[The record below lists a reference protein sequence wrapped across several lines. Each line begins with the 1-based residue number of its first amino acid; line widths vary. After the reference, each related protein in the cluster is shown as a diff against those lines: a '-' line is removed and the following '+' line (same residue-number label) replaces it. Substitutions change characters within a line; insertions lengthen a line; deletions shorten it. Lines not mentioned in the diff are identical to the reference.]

1 MKWIDIKNLNEVEV
15 QKALKDARSELV
27 DLKFKIASGS
37 LKQVREIRKSKKSIA
52 YAFNNQNS
60 WCRSLWRVRS
70 FYNNVRYS
78 FRYIIIWGKFQGTKI
93 FTIYYG

>member
-52 YAFNNQNS
+52 HLLTRLSQ
-60 WCRSLWRVRS
+60 
-70 FYNNVRYS
+70 
-78 FRYIIIWGKFQGTKI
+78 ITKEQKK
-93 FTIYYG
+93 